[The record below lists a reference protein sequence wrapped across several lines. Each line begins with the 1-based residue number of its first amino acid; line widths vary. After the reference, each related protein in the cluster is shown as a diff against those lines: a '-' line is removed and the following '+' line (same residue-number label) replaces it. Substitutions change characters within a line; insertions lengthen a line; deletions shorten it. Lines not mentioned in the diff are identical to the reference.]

1 MSVRSLSKEKGT
13 ATSQSKSRI
22 EQVLLAGLENERAK
36 HVISPSKPIGLFGGV
51 QRMTNQKSNH
61 LLETLIR
68 FRMFAGK
75 ETRRHGRPFYEK
87 ATSYESAQGIFAEL
101 AVGCY
106 FRPNWH
112 FEPDEVVV
120 TETTEEGEALFDNL
134 SKKKRELMT
143 KVTLAGLR
151 FATNNGVFLFTE
163 PLKDVLGWDQV
174 ANKVRMNLYGKVF
187 NKGDVPEIKIE
198 KQRIRVP
205 PVIHDVDQ
213 LTQEEAD
220 QARSQFNEIEVM
232 GTKVEAAASAYLN
245 FKDHDNFDIQRPY
258 DDSMAHAMHEEFE
271 QYSSKVFERLKN
283 DAQTFAT
290 VCMRG
295 TTIEV
300 SFDQLV
306 DGVLDDNGM
315 KEEFE
320 EATKEFTTMDGLM
333 EALPT

>member
-1 MSVRSLSKEKGT
+1 
-13 ATSQSKSRI
+13 
-22 EQVLLAGLENERAK
+22 
-36 HVISPSKPIGLFGGV
+36 
-51 QRMTNQKSNH
+51 MTNQKSNH

-75 ETRRHGRPFYEK
+75 ETRRYGRPFYEK

-112 FEPDEVVV
+112 FEPNEVEV
-120 TETTEEGEALFDNL
+120 TETTREGEALFGNL
-134 SKKKRELMT
+134 TEKKRELMT

-163 PLKDVLGWDQV
+163 SLKEALKWDHV
-174 ANKVRMNLYGKVF
+174 ADEVRMRLYEKVWS
-187 NKGDVPEIKIE
+187 KSAVPEIKIE
-198 KQRIRVP
+198 KQRMRVP
-205 PVIHDVDQ
+205 PVIPDVDR

-220 QARSQFNEIEVM
+220 QARSQINEIEVM
-232 GTKVEAAASAYLN
+232 GTKVEAAASAYLQ
-245 FKDHDNFDIQRPY
+245 FKDHNNFDIKKPD

-271 QYSSKVFERLKN
+271 QYSSRVFERLKN
-283 DAQTFAT
+283 NAQTFAT
-290 VCMRG
+290 VCMKG

-320 EATKEFTTMDGLM
+320 QATRKFSMDGLM
-333 EALPT
+333 EALPA